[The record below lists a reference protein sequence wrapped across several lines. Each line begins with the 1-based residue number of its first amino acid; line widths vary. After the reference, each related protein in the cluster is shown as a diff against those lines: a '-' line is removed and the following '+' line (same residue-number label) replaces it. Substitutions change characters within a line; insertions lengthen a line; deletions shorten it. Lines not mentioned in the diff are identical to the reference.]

1 MKAIDPGY
9 NRLVKRS
16 GPAGLH
22 RGDARSYSS
31 LEIYNRGVFV
41 FSDLIRCGFALMIRL
56 FYAGGDFVRGPSSIA
71 EDFWL
76 PRVQVSLLRHFLDC
90 LLFSRCRQ

>member
-1 MKAIDPGY
+1 LTAWSNGAA
-9 NRLVKRS
+9 RLGFIEETRDRIHRS
-16 GPAGLH
+16 
-22 RGDARSYSS
+22 R
-31 LEIYNRGVFV
+31 YNRGVFV